1 MQTFQRFV
9 LIVAIIILILLLLFI
24 GFTLYKARKEI
35 WPPLIGDCPDYWID
49 ISGNGSQCMNV
60 KDLGNGICRPTGNQ
74 KHLTMDFTQSA
85 FTGGNSLCAK
95 YRWANACGVSWDGIT
110 YGIHNPCDASGNTLT
125 ESLSGSYCPNIST
138 SSVSNAL
145 TGMALTS

>member
-49 ISGNGSQCMNV
+49 ISGNGSQWHLPSNR
-60 KDLGNGICRPTGNQ
+60 KSKTFNNGFYTKC
-74 KHLTMDFTQSA
+74 L
-85 FTGGNSLCAK
+85 
-95 YRWANACGVSWDGIT
+95 YRRK
-110 YGIHNPCDASGNTLT
+110 
-125 ESLSGSYCPNIST
+125 
-138 SSVSNAL
+138 
-145 TGMALTS
+145 